1 MIRRPP
7 RSTLFPYTTLF
18 RSPALV
24 VASPVGTDALCFGG
38 TGSITVTAVGG
49 NGTYQFSLDGGA
61 FKGSGSFDGVKGGAH
76 SVVARDGNLCPSAA
90 APVTIGAPALVVAS
104 PVGTD
109 ALCFGG
115 TGSIAVTAV
124 GGNGTYQFSL
134 DGVAVKGH
142 GGITGPKAAPHP
154 SLACKSNIGAEA

>member
-38 TGSITVTAVGG
+38 TGSIAVTAVGG
-49 NGTYQFSLDGGA
+49 NGTYQFSLVMVPRPA
-61 FKGSGSFDGVKGGAH
+61 SCSLFPVTARARC
-76 SVVARDGNLCPSAA
+76 VVARDGNLCPSAA

-115 TGSIAVTAV
+115 AGQIPRTAV
-124 GGNGTYQFSL
+124 
-134 DGVAVKGH
+134 
-142 GGITGPKAAPHP
+142 
-154 SLACKSNIGAEA
+154 